1 MNLKDQSLSKTER
14 LRRKADFDRVF
25 KKGKSIVDPFFV
37 VLYVK
42 NSLPFSRIGVS
53 IKRKFGKAHV
63 RNRLRRLVK
72 EVYRTNKSVLPA
84 GYDIL
89 FIARKDLSDLFK
101 EREVGY
107 FGIMLVIKRIAEK
120 IGETSDEKD
129 TTVSNRFLQK
139 KDLT

>member
-1 MNLKDQSLSKTER
+1 VNLKDQSLSKTER

-89 FIARKDLSDLFK
+89 FHARKEYLTCLK
-101 EREVGY
+101 ERELVLC
-107 FGIMLVIKRIAEK
+107 IMHVINEIAE
-120 IGETSDEKD
+120 ILRN
-129 TTVSNRFLQK
+129 VR
-139 KDLT
+139 

>member
-1 MNLKDQSLSKTER
+1 VNLKDQSLSKTER

-25 KKGKSIVDPFFV
+25 KKGKSIVDSFFV

>member
-1 MNLKDQSLSKTER
+1 MNLKDQSLSKNER

-42 NSLPFSRIGVS
+42 NGLPFSRIGVS
-53 IKRKFGKAHV
+53 IKRKFGKANL

-72 EVYRTNKSVLPA
+72 EVYRTNKSAFPN

-101 EREVGY
+101 KRKVV
-107 FGIMLVIKRIAEK
+107 FIDMVPVVIRIAEK

-129 TTVSNRFLQK
+129 TAVSDRFLQEE
-139 KDLT
+139 DLT

>member
-107 FGIMLVIKRIAEK
+107 FDIMLVIKRIAEK

>member
-129 TTVSNRFLQK
+129 TNVSNRFLQK

>member
-1 MNLKDQSLSKTER
+1 VNRKDQSLSKNER

-42 NSLPFSRIGVS
+42 NGLPFSRIGVS
-53 IKRKFGKAHV
+53 IKRKFGKANL

-72 EVYRTNKSVLPA
+72 EVYRTNKSAFPN

-101 EREVGY
+101 KSKVGY
-107 FGIMLVIKRIAEK
+107 IDMVPVVIRIAEK

-129 TTVSNRFLQK
+129 TAVSDRFLQE

>member
-1 MNLKDQSLSKTER
+1 VNLKDQSLSKTER

-25 KKGKSIVDPFFV
+25 KKGKSIVDSFFV

-72 EVYRTNKSVLPA
+72 EVYRTNKSVFPA

>member
-1 MNLKDQSLSKTER
+1 MNLRDQSLSKTER

-37 VLYVK
+37 VLYIK
-42 NSLPFSRIGVS
+42 SGLPFSRIGVS
-53 IKRKFGKAHV
+53 IKRKFGKAHL

-72 EVYRTNKSVLPA
+72 EVYRTNKPVFPE

-101 EREVGY
+101 KRKVGY
-107 FGIMLVIKRIAEK
+107 FDIAQVIKRIAEK

-129 TTVSNRFLQK
+129 TAVSDRFLQK
-139 KDLT
+139 KDLP

>member
-1 MNLKDQSLSKTER
+1 VNLKDQSLSKTER

>member
-42 NSLPFSRIGVS
+42 NSLPFSRIGIS